1 MTGIP
6 HGVPDSPDQSNE
18 DTKMPCDSIRTY
30 GLKLEHM
37 DRSILH
43 DALKNSERFRVLNVR
58 PDQSIILHDT
68 KTRSEVEIQADGQ
81 TRVSASYLTQE
92 QTDDIGNSIR
102 QTYSREVVMTQARK
116 FGWLIQEK
124 EPNQFTIV
132 RR

>member
-1 MTGIP
+1 
-6 HGVPDSPDQSNE
+6 
-18 DTKMPCDSIRTY
+18 
-30 GLKLEHM
+30 M

-81 TRVSASYLTQE
+81 TRMSASYLTQE